1 MTRSI
6 PTALILLMLA
16 LPAAAQSSHQGHGS
30 HGAPAAT
37 GAPKGQTGAGAMSME
52 SMQAMM
58 KTLIPAP
65 GDAASTKDFKSA
77 DMKMMHDMV
86 VPYTGNPDIDFRTK
100 VIPHHQG
107 AIDMAKVALAHA
119 KDETTKALATQIIKD
134 QEREIAEM
142 REWLSKNAPK

>member
-58 KTLIPAP
+58 KTMMPSP

-77 DMKMMHDMV
+77 DMKMMHDMA

-100 VIPHHQG
+100 MIPHHQG

-119 KDETTKALATQIIKD
+119 KDETTKSLAAQIIKD

>member
-6 PTALILLMLA
+6 SAALILIALA
-16 LPAAAQSSHQGHGS
+16 GPAFAQSSHQGHGT
-30 HGAPAAT
+30 APAP
-37 GAPKGQTGAGAMSME
+37 GAAARMGQMGMGMMSMD

-58 KTLIPAP
+58 KTMMPAP
-65 GDAASTKDFKSA
+65 DDAASTKDFKSA
-77 DMKMMHDMV
+77 DMKMMHDMA
-86 VPYTGNPDIDFRTK
+86 VPYTGNADVDFRTK
-100 VIPHHQG
+100 MIPHHQG

-119 KDETTKALATQIIKD
+119 KDETTKTLAAQIIKD

>member
-6 PTALILLMLA
+6 SAALILLALA
-16 LPAAAQSSHQGHGS
+16 APAAAQSSHLGHGS
-30 HGAPAAT
+30 HGAPAAA
-37 GAPKGQTGAGAMSME
+37 GAPKGHAGAGPMSME

-58 KTLIPAP
+58 KTMIPAP

-86 VPYTGNPDIDFRTK
+86 VPYTGNPDIDFRAK
-100 VIPHHQG
+100 MIPHHQG

>member
-6 PTALILLMLA
+6 SAALILIALA
-16 LPAAAQSSHQGHGS
+16 GPAFAQSSHQGHGT
-30 HGAPAAT
+30 APAP
-37 GAPKGQTGAGAMSME
+37 GAAARMGQMGMGMMSMD

-58 KTLIPAP
+58 KTMMPAT

-77 DMKMMHDMV
+77 DMKMMHDMA
-86 VPYTGNPDIDFRTK
+86 VPYTGNADVDFRTK
-100 VIPHHQG
+100 MIPHHQG

-119 KDETTKALATQIIKD
+119 KDETTKTLAAQIIKD

>member
-6 PTALILLMLA
+6 SAALILLALA
-16 LPAAAQSSHQGHGS
+16 APAAAQSSHPGHGS
-30 HGAPAAT
+30 HGAPAAA
-37 GAPKGQTGAGAMSME
+37 GVPKGHAGAGAMSME

-58 KTLIPAP
+58 KTMIPAP

-77 DMKMMHDMV
+77 DMKMMHDMA
-86 VPYTGNPDIDFRTK
+86 VPYTGNPDVDFRAK
-100 VIPHHQG
+100 MIPHHQG
-107 AIDMAKVALAHA
+107 AIDMAKVALTHA

>member
-6 PTALILLMLA
+6 STALVLLA
-16 LPAAAQSSHQGHGS
+16 LAAPAAAQSSHQGHGS
-30 HGAPAAT
+30 HGAPAAA
-37 GAPKGQTGAGAMSME
+37 GAPKSQAGPSGMSME

-58 KTLIPAP
+58 KTMMPTPA
-65 GDAASTKDFKSA
+65 DVTSTKDFKNA
-77 DMKMMHDMV
+77 DMKMMHDMA
-86 VPYTGNPDIDFRTK
+86 VPYTGNADVDFRTK
-100 VIPHHQG
+100 MIPHHQG

-119 KDETTKALATQIIKD
+119 KDETTKTLAAQIIKD